1 MVTTPH
7 IKSHGGTKSGHDVVT
22 TPQIISHGGTA
33 RSRRG
38 PIPTNTRSRQTHR
51 HTHTHR
57 RTRAIKVSFV
67 LACIKQDRRHVPLAS
82 LLNLSI
88 FVNFWTDFQ
97 NCGNIFLWVFQK
109 SIAAPLGSRCIS
121 RVFYVPDPVTP
132 SPWPGGGG
140 RTVVSREGTV
150 RPSAPVRVQVKYF
163 LLIISWCF
171 EGFLD
176 FHLLLCSLEGRASEF
191 GN

>member
-1 MVTTPH
+1 MTHPSQRLDRQPGCRYLPTLPLITYPDCRQGSKICRFPRMLRTPGDASVWEQH
-7 IKSHGGTKSGHDVVT
+7 GSIK
-22 TPQIISHGGTA
+22 
-33 RSRRG
+33 R
-38 PIPTNTRSRQTHR
+38 
-51 HTHTHR
+51 
-57 RTRAIKVSFV
+57 
-67 LACIKQDRRHVPLAS
+67 DRRHVPLAS

-88 FVNFWTDFQ
+88 FVKFWKDFQ
-97 NCGNIFLWVFQK
+97 NFGNIFLWVFQK

-163 LLIISWCF
+163 STFSNYFIVF
-171 EGFLD
+171 
-176 FHLLLCSLEGRASEF
+176 
-191 GN
+191 